1 MLLILFLRGT
11 DMERAIDVVI
21 DIYTRDEIQRLQ
33 SDIKQKCQQIAQ
45 LLGTTENEPIVWT
58 NNLFYKKVNKKK
70 IRIL

>member
-1 MLLILFLRGT
+1 
-11 DMERAIDVVI
+11 MERAIDVVI
-21 DIYTRDEIQRLQ
+21 DIHTRDEIQRLQ